1 MFSRRMLL
9 KSAGAAVLVSGTAG
23 AWWVGTRTPREALEP
38 WSNAGDSYEDPRL
51 DALAYAVLAP
61 NPHNRQ
67 PWQVNLVG
75 KGTVDLY
82 CDLDRRLPDTD
93 PFDRQTTIGLGCFIE
108 LFSMAAKAR
117 GYHAEIVM
125 FPAGEP
131 ERRLDQRPIAR
142 MVLKSTDSMVD
153 PLFDTV
159 FDRRSTKE
167 VYDIGKP
174 VVPEKLASLIQG
186 KNMAGTVEAG
196 QIAALREI
204 TWQGHEIEMLTPS
217 TLMES
222 VNLMRFGKAEIEANP
237 DGIDF
242 SGVKF
247 ELLNK
252 TGLMTR
258 ESIADPTSPAF
269 AQGMEIF
276 REMLFSAMG
285 YIWLTSPDN
294 TRRSQLVAGREWVRI
309 NLRATQLGLAVHPL
323 SQALQE
329 YKEMTDLYTKLHE
342 MIKVEQPSRIQMF
355 ARIGYGPKVEPSPR
369 WPIETR
375 LVDA

>member
-1 MFSRRMLL
+1 MFSRRMML
-9 KSAGAAVLVSGTAG
+9 KSAGAAVLVTGAVG
-23 AWWVGTRTPREALEP
+23 AWWAGTRTPQKALSP
-38 WSNAGDSYEDPRL
+38 WSMAGDSYGDPRL

-82 CDLDRRLPDTD
+82 CDLDRRLPHTD
-93 PFDRQTTIGLGCFIE
+93 PFDRQITIGLGCFLE
-108 LFSMAAKAR
+108 LYSMAAQAR
-117 GYHAEIVM
+117 GYQVDILM
-125 FPAGEP
+125 FPDGEP
-131 ERRLDQRPIAR
+131 QPRLDGRPIAR
-142 MVLKSTDSMVD
+142 AIFRKSTPMVD
-153 PLFDTV
+153 GLFASV

-167 VYDIGKP
+167 VYDTN
-174 VVPEKLASLIQG
+174 KLITGRTLEQLVQG
-186 KNMAGTVEAG
+186 SDLVGTVHAG
-196 QIAALREI
+196 QVSDLRNL
-204 TWQGHEIEMLTPS
+204 TWKGHEIEMLTPS

-222 VNLMRFGKAEIEANP
+222 VELMRFGKAEVEANP

-258 ESIADPTSPAF
+258 ASIADPSSTAF
-269 AQGMEIF
+269 KQGMEIY

-285 YIWLTSPDN
+285 YVWLTSPDN
-294 TRRSQLVAGREWVRI
+294 SRVSQLAAGRKWVRA
-309 NLRATQLGLAVHPL
+309 NLKATQLGLSIHPL

-329 YKEMTDLYTKLHE
+329 YEEMAELYTKLHQSL
-342 MIKVEQPSRIQMF
+342 MVVQPSRIQMF
-355 ARIGYGPKVEPSPR
+355 ARIGYGPIVAPSPR
-369 WPIETR
+369 WPMETR
-375 LVDA
+375 LVEV